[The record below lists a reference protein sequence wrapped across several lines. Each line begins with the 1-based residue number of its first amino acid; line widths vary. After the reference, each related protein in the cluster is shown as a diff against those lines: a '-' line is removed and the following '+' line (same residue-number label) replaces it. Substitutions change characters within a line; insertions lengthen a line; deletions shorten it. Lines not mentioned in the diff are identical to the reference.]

1 MGSRTRYC
9 VPLAVVVSCVLITY
23 NNTTD
28 ELSKRKF
35 GEEQDVYVPWNLQQ
49 KFVSQSPDL
58 PSVSH
63 SVVDEGKGV
72 IVYQRYCHLY
82 QEGELEKLA
91 GLLKGVELVRVFYD
105 NSNWFV
111 WLRKTAI

>member
-1 MGSRTRYC
+1 
-9 VPLAVVVSCVLITY
+9 VFLLVLTTCH
-23 NNTTD
+23 NKTTD

-35 GEEQDVYVPWNLQQ
+35 GEDQDVYVPWNLQQ

-58 PSVSH
+58 PSVPH
-63 SVVDEGKGV
+63 SEVDEGKGV

-91 GLLKGVELVRVFYD
+91 GLLKGVELVRAFYD

-111 WLRKTAI
+111 WLRKSAI